1 VADAGE
7 GNVVEA
13 ARAAGQ
19 FNTLAAAL
27 KAAGL
32 TKTLE
37 GAGPF
42 TVFAPTDEAFA
53 KLPAGTLEKLLRP
66 ENKRE
71 LARLLTFHVLPA
83 RATSREIIGLDLD
96 AAKTVSGKEV
106 AFQVRGSKLTVGGA
120 NVVKADVPATNGVI
134 HVIDRVLMP
143 EADLVETAAA
153 AGQFKTLAAAL
164 KAAGLVD
171 ALKADG
177 PFTVFAPTDE
187 AFAKLPH
194 GTLEKLLRPENKQ
207 ELVELLTYHVLPARA
222 TSTEIAGLN
231 LRKAKTVS
239 GKGVKLAA
247 RDGRVLVDGVNVTKA
262 DVTATNGVIH
272 VIDQVLMPS

>member
-1 VADAGE
+1 
-7 GNVVEA
+7 
-13 ARAAGQ
+13 
-19 FNTLAAAL
+19 
-27 KAAGL
+27 
-32 TKTLE
+32 
-37 GAGPF
+37 
-42 TVFAPTDEAFA
+42 
-53 KLPAGTLEKLLRP
+53 
-66 ENKRE
+66 
-71 LARLLTFHVLPA
+71 
-83 RATSREIIGLDLD
+83 
-96 AAKTVSGKEV
+96 
-106 AFQVRGSKLTVGGA
+106 
-120 NVVKADVPATNGVI
+120 
-134 HVIDRVLMP
+134 VIDRVLMP

-207 ELVELLTYHVLPARA
+207 DLVDLLTYHVLPARA